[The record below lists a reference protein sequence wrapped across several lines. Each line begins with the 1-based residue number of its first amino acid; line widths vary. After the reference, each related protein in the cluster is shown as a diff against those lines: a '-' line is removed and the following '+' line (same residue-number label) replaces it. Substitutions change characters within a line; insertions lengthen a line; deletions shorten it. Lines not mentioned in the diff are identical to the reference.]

1 MLLRLVEG
9 VRDAGLRTFR
19 LPLLRAGRALR
30 QLPFVFEQVL
40 EEVVAPL
47 RRRLRP
53 GDFRTA
59 GDGIGPDA
67 GAVLALPA
75 EALILEGAA
84 FRVRS
89 DQRRIAGAVG
99 LAEGVAAG
107 NQRDGLFVVHRH
119 AEERLADVLG
129 RRDRVRIA
137 VRPFRIDV
145 DQAHLHGAERLRE
158 LALAAVAFVAEPRAL
173 GTPVELFRLPD
184 IGAAAGEAE
193 RLEAHGFKRDVA
205 GENHQ
210 VGPRDFPAVLL
221 LDRPQQPA
229 RLVEVGVVR
238 PRVERCEALLA
249 GARAAA
255 AVGDAVGAR
264 AVPCHADHQAAVV
277 AEVGRPPLLRIRHQG
292 MQVLDHGVEVEA
304 LELLGVVEILAHRIG
319 QVGVA
324 MEHLDAQCI
333 RPPVAVRA
341 SAVPP
346 VNGHLPALLS
356 SVFASMFLSVRVRC
370 LVASSCRWVLGLLH
384 IATVVIRSNRI
395 A

>member
-1 MLLRLVEG
+1 MVASR
-9 VRDAGLRTFR
+9 AFR

-30 QLPFVFEQVL
+30 QLPFVLEQVL

-53 GDFRTA
+53 GDFRAA
-59 GDGIGPDA
+59 GDGVGAEA

-75 EALILEGAA
+75 EALILDGAA
-84 FRVRS
+84 FRLRA

-107 NQRDGLFVVHRH
+107 NQRDGLLVVHRH

-145 DQAHLHGAERLRE
+145 DQAHLHRAERLRK
-158 LALAAVAFVAEPRAL
+158 LAFAAVAFVAEPRAL

-184 IGAAAGEAE
+184 VGAAAGETE
-193 RLEAHGFKRDVA
+193 RLEAHRLERDVA

-210 VGPRDFPAVLL
+210 VGPGDFPAVLL

-238 PRVERCEALLA
+238 P
-249 GARAAA
+249 
-255 AVGDAVGAR
+255 
-264 AVPCHADHQAAVV
+264 
-277 AEVGRPPLLRIRHQG
+277 
-292 MQVLDHGVEVEA
+292 
-304 LELLGVVEILAHRIG
+304 
-319 QVGVA
+319 
-324 MEHLDAQCI
+324 
-333 RPPVAVRA
+333 A
-341 SAVPP
+341 S
-346 VNGHLPALLS
+346 
-356 SVFASMFLSVRVRC
+356 
-370 LVASSCRWVLGLLH
+370 
-384 IATVVIRSNRI
+384 
-395 A
+395 